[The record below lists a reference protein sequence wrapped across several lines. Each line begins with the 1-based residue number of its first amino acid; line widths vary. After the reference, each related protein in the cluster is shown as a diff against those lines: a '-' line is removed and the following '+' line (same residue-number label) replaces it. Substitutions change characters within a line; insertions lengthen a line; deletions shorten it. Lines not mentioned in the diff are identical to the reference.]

1 MACPRQWY
9 ILYSAHTKTRHKMA
23 VFIHFKIV
31 SASVNT
37 IGVIKYHL
45 TYVFTGYARSDDTG
59 FPEARFNGVFPDFRP
74 KRTFVIFLIFVCH
87 LLMIELIT
95 YTCLSFNRNRNI

>member
-1 MACPRQWY
+1 
-9 ILYSAHTKTRHKMA
+9 MA

-37 IGVIKYHL
+37 IGVIKYPL

-59 FPEARFNGVFPDFRP
+59 FPETRLSGVFPDFRP
-74 KRTFVIFLIFVCH
+74 KSTFAFFLICVCH
-87 LLMIELIT
+87 LLPIELIA
-95 YTCLSFNRNRNI
+95 SNFNL